1 MSSSNNV
8 EDWVTI
14 ADFNWLAEAQI
25 LKTAL
30 ESSGIEAF
38 IPEEHISTINPGV
51 TGVQV
56 RVQVRSSQVEDATA
70 LVEETQKAAASS
82 QEKYGQEKSSPGKSS
97 KCQTCGNTGVKVS
110 PVGIKGFLLFILCA
124 LVMVPMKSHQ
134 KKVCAH
140 CGNKISE

>member
-1 MSSSNNV
+1 MN

-30 ESSGIEAF
+30 ESSGIKAF

-56 RVQVRSSQVEDATA
+56 RVQVRSSQVEDAQA
-70 LVEETQKAAASS
+70 LVRDTERSTKNAAKNLNSS
-82 QEKYGQEKSSPGKSS
+82 SNSTDGSST
-97 KCQTCGNTGVKVS
+97 KCQTCGNSDVRVS
-110 PVGIKGFLLFILCA
+110 PIGIQGWFSFILCA
-124 LVMVPMKSHQ
+124 LIMVPMKSHQ

-140 CGNKISE
+140 CGNKVSD